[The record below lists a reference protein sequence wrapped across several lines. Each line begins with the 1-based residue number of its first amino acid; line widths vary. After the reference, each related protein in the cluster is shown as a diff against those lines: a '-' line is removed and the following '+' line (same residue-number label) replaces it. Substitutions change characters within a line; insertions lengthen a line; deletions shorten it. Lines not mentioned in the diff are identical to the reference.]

1 MKYKIKIHRGNVHT
15 KADFHITIQNF
26 LEMSSVIFYTIVNMN
41 SKIILMVWLS
51 HHNIFLN

>member
-15 KADFHITIQNF
+15 KGDFHIRIQNF

-41 SKIILMVWLS
+41 SKIILMV
-51 HHNIFLN
+51 